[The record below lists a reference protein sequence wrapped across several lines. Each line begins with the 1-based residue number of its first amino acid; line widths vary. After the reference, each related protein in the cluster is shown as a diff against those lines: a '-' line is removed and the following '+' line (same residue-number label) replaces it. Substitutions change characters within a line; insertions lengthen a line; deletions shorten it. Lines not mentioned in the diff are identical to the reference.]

1 MRTDDVEHTNH
12 VTRLGARLTGG
23 RPTAALCAAWTLM
36 VAVLT
41 LPSALGGVGSWL
53 DSSWQVG
60 LSLAHRLN
68 LPMGSRLFFPY
79 GPYGYLTVN
88 TPFFISQW
96 LEAVVAGLVIHV
108 ALVALV
114 CLLLV
119 RRRAG
124 PAVWV
129 AVTLAVVIGLPSFA
143 APDTEGQLVAVLLAF
158 FAVEADRRSV
168 SVASAALCGA
178 MLALLLL
185 MKATAVPLVAGV
197 LILSVGA
204 LVVGR
209 RLRAVIALLAAFVI
223 AGAVLW
229 FAAGLGIGDVSHYLH
244 AALEFG
250 SGYSGAMYFM
260 GLTPGIVLGG
270 AVIVACTVLGVAL
283 LARRRHRDGLWMLLT
298 SIALFPLFKDS
309 FVRDGPVRDD
319 IFFGVVAVLAG
330 LSLAVVAPAL
340 RSWLSRRQA
349 LPAGVLVACFLLGAC
364 WRATDLSTVT
374 GAGDR
379 LASYGNALRAVV
391 QSDAR
396 HSLQAAPLQSAQA
409 YYAATISSLP
419 PFPAGATVDVMPWD
433 VGLIYEDSR
442 LHWDP
447 RPVLQSYQA
456 YTAWLDQFDA
466 DFVRGVTAPDYI
478 IYSYLTVDDRYAAFD
493 EPATFRAL
501 LENYRVVKT
510 IGSSVAVLQR
520 VPGVPATAES
530 PDGTTCTAL
539 GTAITIPQHQG
550 ARTYAHVDLSRSL
563 LGRVLDTLAKAPEAR
578 ITLSTA
584 AGSSDHRLVAAV
596 AADGL
601 YVSDLLTSTP
611 DIATAIA
618 GSGGVPMTS
627 LTVSGDPA
635 GWSSRYCVTFTTTS
649 LGGETP

>member
-1 MRTDDVEHTNH
+1 MRTDDVEHPNH
-12 VTRLGARLTGG
+12 LARLRARLTGG
-23 RPTAALCAAWTLM
+23 RATVALCAAWTVM
-36 VAVLT
+36 VAALT
-41 LPSALGGVGSWL
+41 APSALGGVGSWL

-60 LSLAHRLN
+60 LSLSQRLN

-79 GPYGYLTVN
+79 GPYGYLTVT
-88 TPFFISQW
+88 TPFFLKQW
-96 LEAVVAGLVIHV
+96 LEAVAAGAVIHV
-108 ALVALV
+108 TLIALV
-114 CLLLV
+114 CLLLA
-119 RRRAG
+119 RWRAG

-129 AVTLAVVIGLPSFA
+129 AVTIAVVIGLPSFSG
-143 APDTEGQLVAVLLAF
+143 PDTEGQLVAILLAF
-158 FAVEADRRSV
+158 FAVELVEQRV
-168 SVASAALCGA
+168 SVAAAALCGA

-197 LILSVGA
+197 LVISLAA
-204 LVVGR
+204 LIFRR
-209 RLRAVIALLAAFVI
+209 RLRAGITLVGAFAVC
-223 AGAVLW
+223 AAVLW

-250 SGYSGAMYFM
+250 SGYSGAMYFG

-270 AVIVACTVLGVAL
+270 AVIVVLGL
-283 LARRRHRDGLWMLLT
+283 LGIGLLVRRRRGEGLWMLLAAT
-298 SIALFPLFKDS
+298 ALFPLFKDS
-309 FVRDGPVRDD
+309 FVRDGPVRDA
-319 IFFGVVAVLAG
+319 IYYGVVAVLAG
-330 LSLAVVAPAL
+330 LSLAVVAPML

-349 LPAGVLVACFLLGAC
+349 LAAGLLLACFLLGAC
-364 WRATDLSTVT
+364 WRATDLSGVT
-374 GAGDR
+374 GAGER
-379 LASYGNALRAVV
+379 LASYGNVFRALL
-391 QSDAR
+391 QSDTR

-409 YYAATISSLP
+409 YYAATISALP
-419 PFPAGATVDVMPWD
+419 PFPPGATVDVMPWD
-433 VGLIYEDSR
+433 VGLIYEESR
-442 LHWDP
+442 LQWDP

-456 YTAWLDQFDA
+456 YTPWLDQFDA
-466 DFVRGVTAPDYI
+466 DFLRGVTAPDYI

-501 LENYRVVKT
+501 LESYRVVAT
-510 IGSSVAVLQR
+510 IGSSVAILQR
-520 VPGVPATAES
+520 VPRAPPPAES
-530 PDGTTCTAL
+530 PDGTTCAAL

-596 AADGL
+596 ATDGL